1 MSPDQAPEGV
11 ELRFLPRPTGT
22 AWATWRAANPVGD
35 YWINRKIIR
44 PRLILI
50 HTNGAKGEG
59 SRQSA
64 YNWSMAAPDNTKCH
78 YQVDRDGSATK
89 FLPSDRQ
96 GIANYKADP
105 FGLSIE
111 TADEGWPVPGPAS
124 GFTPAQAETIARIV
138 AYETE
143 LWDIP
148 IETPATWNGEGV
160 GAHTDPFGY
169 PHWTKYDGKPCPGTQ
184 KKYEIRELIMPR
196 AREIREGDDDMA
208 ATARLVKH
216 PAYQNIWL
224 VGAGPALA
232 LSGELYASY
241 KGTVE
246 MIVSA
251 HPQLLESMLIQSGL
265 QLSDLVPV

>member
-1 MSPDQAPEGV
+1 MTPDQAPPGV
-11 ELRFLPRPTGT
+11 ELRFLPRPTAA

-35 YWINRKIIR
+35 YWVNRKIIR

-50 HTNGAKGEG
+50 HTNGAKGG
-59 SRQSA
+59 GTRASA

-78 YQVDRDGSATK
+78 YQVDRDGTATK

-105 FGLSIE
+105 FGISIE
-111 TADEGWPVPGPAS
+111 TADLGWPIPGHVC
-124 GFTPAQAETIARIV
+124 GFTPAQAETLAQIV
-138 AYETE
+138 AYESE

-148 IETPATWNGEGV
+148 IESPAAWDGAGV

-169 PHWTKYDGKPCPGTQ
+169 PFWTKYDGKPCPGVQ
-184 KKYEIRELIMPR
+184 KKIEIRELIMPR
-196 AREIREGDDDMA
+196 AREIREGDDMA

-216 PAYQNIWL
+216 SRYQNIWL

-241 KGTVE
+241 QKAGLELV
-246 MIVSA
+246 ISD
-251 HPQLLESMLIQSGL
+251 HPQLLESLLVQSGL
-265 QLSDLVPV
+265 QLDDLVPV